1 MIVQRGRS
9 DNPSAQA
16 AVAACTEGWSHAPEL
31 LVAFSS
37 TRQDAGAVQQA
48 LAEKWPGVP
57 IVGCTTSG
65 EHLDGE
71 HARNSVV
78 VAGLT
83 DTGITWGTARIE
95 GISSATAADV
105 ERVVAEARTR
115 MGWTDDSID
124 PDTHVCLLFIDGLR
138 GVEENISAWLAD
150 ALDGIPLAGGSAGD
164 DLDFSQTLVYDEHG
178 AWTDAA
184 TLLFARSES
193 AGPIRVLKH
202 QHFVTTPAS
211 LVVTATDG
219 RTVHEF
225 DGFPALDAYART
237 LGLTP
242 EQVTGDVTFLNP
254 VVFACNGELYVRSI
268 QSINDDGSITF
279 YCAVEEGMV
288 LEIGGHEDMATA
300 LSADVEALDAA
311 EFVVGFNC
319 ILRALEATGS
329 DQHSA
334 LGKVLNQRCKH
345 MIGFDTY
352 GEQLNGLHI
361 NQTLVAV
368 AFGTNQ
374 AAGGAA

>member
-9 DNPSAQA
+9 DQA
-16 AVAACTEGWSHAPEL
+16 DATEAVAACTEGWSHAPEL
-31 LVAFSS
+31 LVAFCS
-37 TRQDAGAVQQA
+37 TRQDAAEVQRT
-48 LAEKWPGVP
+48 LARKWPGVP

-65 EHLDGE
+65 EHLDGT
-71 HARNSVV
+71 HGRHSLVL
-78 VAGLT
+78 AGLAE
-83 DTGITWGTARIE
+83 TGISWGTGRIDQISNATEATVQQVVSDAR
-95 GISSATAADV
+95 
-105 ERVVAEARTR
+105 ARL
-115 MGWTDDSID
+115 GWTDESID

-138 GVEENISAWLAD
+138 GREESVSAWLAD
-150 ALDGIPLAGGSAGD
+150 ALDGVPLAGGSAGD
-164 DLDFSQTLVYDEHG
+164 DLEFAQTLVFDEHG

-184 TLLFARSES
+184 TLLFARSET

-211 LVVTATDG
+211 LVVTAADG
-219 RTVHEF
+219 RTVREF
-225 DGFPALDAYART
+225 DGYPALDAYART

-242 EQVTGDVTFLNP
+242 AEVTGDVTFLNP

-288 LEIGGHEDMATA
+288 LEIGGHNDMAAA
-300 LSADVEALDAA
+300 LSADVESLEPA
-311 EFVVGFNC
+311 EFILGFNC

-329 DQHSA
+329 DQHGA
-334 LGKVLNQRCKH
+334 LGSVLNRRCEH

-368 AFGTNQ
+368 AFGTRPT
-374 AAGGAA
+374 AGGAR